1 MKTPGKKN
9 QKGHEEWKRALKFV
23 YIDKETWVGLIDIS
37 GVFFF
42 FSPQAHH
49 AGNNTGCLL
58 DHISGT
64 REEIKIPIRH
74 P

>member
-42 FSPQAHH
+42 FSPR
-49 AGNNTGCLL
+49 
-58 DHISGT
+58 HIMQ
-64 REEIKIPIRH
+64 EIILVACWTIYPGLERK
-74 P
+74 